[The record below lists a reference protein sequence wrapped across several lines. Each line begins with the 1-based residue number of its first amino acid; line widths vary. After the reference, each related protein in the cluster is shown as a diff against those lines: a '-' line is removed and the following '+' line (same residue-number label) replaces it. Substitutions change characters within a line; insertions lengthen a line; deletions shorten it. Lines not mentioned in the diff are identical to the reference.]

1 MGAVGKF
8 IHSSSGAVVGAACGT
23 SYDAAKRIDVAM
35 GTGTKWRGRLSALYF
50 DGTIGGG
57 AATVTIKGYSD
68 AAGTGSVIIP
78 ETAVT
83 LTGDVSGGGGG
94 GVVALEVDLVMDAS
108 TTISIFGKTDA
119 GTFTVTN
126 AQIVWEE

>member
-8 IHSSSGAVVGAACGT
+8 IHSSSGSIGAAFGT
-23 SYDAAKRIDVAM
+23 SYDVNERIDVAM
-35 GTGTKWRGRLSALYF
+35 VSGSRFHGRLSALYF

-57 AATVTIKGYSD
+57 AATVTIKAFSD
-68 AAGTGSVIIP
+68 AAGTGSLIIP

-83 LTGDVSGGGGG
+83 LTGDVSGAGGG
-94 GVVALEVDLVMDAS
+94 GVVALEVDLIMDAS
-108 TTISIFGKTDA
+108 ATISIFGKTNA